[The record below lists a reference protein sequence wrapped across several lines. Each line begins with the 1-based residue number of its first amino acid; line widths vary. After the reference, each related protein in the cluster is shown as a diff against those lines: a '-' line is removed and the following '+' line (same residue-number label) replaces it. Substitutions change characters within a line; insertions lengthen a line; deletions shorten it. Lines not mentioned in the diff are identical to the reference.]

1 MSHLTNRSSLC
12 FSAPIFNLGHKW
24 GMHLL
29 AISNLARINVVGH
42 VTFAD
47 HPLCQL
53 FNCFMTI
60 RDTFNKILMQTAA
73 LAEKLTDLRHWHK
86 R

>member
-1 MSHLTNRSSLC
+1 MGH
-12 FSAPIFNLGHKW
+12 APIGNQPLSSYQMGW
-24 GMHLL
+24 GMLHLL
-29 AISNLARINVVGH
+29 ICI
-42 VTFAD
+42 FANA
-47 HPLCQL
+47 LCQL